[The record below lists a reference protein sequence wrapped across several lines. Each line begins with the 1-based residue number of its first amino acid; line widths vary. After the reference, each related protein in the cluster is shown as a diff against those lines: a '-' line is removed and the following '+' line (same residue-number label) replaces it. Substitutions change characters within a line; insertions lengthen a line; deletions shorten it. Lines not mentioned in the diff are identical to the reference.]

1 MSLPFSKCLRQGR
14 HTALAAVALA
24 VLGLADTAALGQTTV
39 TGTGNLATLTGV
51 AAPPSGSAWA
61 LGNEGI
67 YMSSNIT
74 LPAGGAFTLAGN
86 GNTLT
91 LNNGA
96 ASGYFVNS
104 AAGAYTVNLDNITLT
119 GANNNA
125 SGAVISLA
133 PSTNS
138 ALNLNLAGPVT
149 LSNNQTTTT
158 ATAGGS
164 LIHAG
169 TVNIVGDGSNTLT
182 LQNNTDTISG
192 GTTKAITTEASIS
205 ISNLGALTAIGSGF
219 SANFNGVSIDAG
231 AISITD
237 SHSSATSVAGAIATT
252 STNNSDNVTLGAGD
266 TTQVTL
272 TGNQSQGGYGGVVA
286 THGLLSITGAN
297 VNVSGNHA
305 QSYGG
310 AIWATGGA
318 AIHGQSITLDDNHSL
333 SATLGG
339 GAIFARSAV
348 VIGDAGVTNTVTL
361 TNNSAGGVGGAIQT
375 YSATSLTINGAAID
389 ISNNSVSAPS
399 SYGGA
404 IMVGG
409 DAVIGNPGSTVTAS
423 GNTAD
428 GYGGVIYVDS
438 SSPGSATINGS
449 AITLTGNS
457 AASGYGGAVAVTLAA
472 PVTIGNADSVLAIS
486 RNASPFGGAVL
497 TFGDLTL
504 NGGGQITNNTADPD
518 GSGGALY
525 TAGNLTLNASTAR
538 GLTFSGNTPDA
549 VMLDN
554 GVAGMVAALNATAG
568 NIVFQDP
575 IETSAVNLS
584 TVIASGPKAVVFD
597 SAASASYV
605 YAATTAR
612 PGVTFAVQNGAVYGG
627 IEADFSD
634 ETNLVPTSFSAAGAT
649 LSGGGAGTVRADS
662 VSLSGGTLD
671 ISGSSSLL
679 ANPAGTAA
687 GGFSTFNL
695 VAGSGGVNLGGAT
708 VLVNLCGN
716 KQLADQL
723 NLATGGS
730 GPVTGAATL
739 AITQVSGCTGAGTTG
754 NGILIVQS
762 DSPTNGLFTT
772 PAGSTVTVSGYD
784 YILNQVGNNWY
795 LKSNAPVAASP
806 AAPIPTLGE
815 TALALLA
822 LLLGGCAALT
832 LRRKAPRA
840 GEAR

>member
-1 MSLPFSKCLRQGR
+1 MSLPFSKCPRQGR
-14 HTALAAVALA
+14 RTALAVSVLA
-24 VLGLADTAALGQTTV
+24 VLGLGDTAALGQTTV

-51 AAPPSGSAWA
+51 AAPSSGSAWA
-61 LGNEGI
+61 LDNEGI

-74 LPAGGAFTLAGN
+74 LPVGGAFALDGQ
-86 GNTLT
+86 GHTLT
-91 LNNGA
+91 LNNG
-96 ASGYFVNS
+96 S
-104 AAGAYTVNLDNITLT
+104 AYGRFTNTATGAYTFALGNITLT
-119 GANNNA
+119 GGGGAA
-125 SGAVISLA
+125 GAVIGLPTTASSSL
-133 PSTNS
+133 T
-138 ALNLNLAGPVT
+138 LNLGGPVT
-149 LSNNQTTTT
+149 LSNNTTT
-158 ATAGGS
+158 ATTGGS
-164 LIHAG
+164 VINASVTAIH
-169 TVNIVGDGSNTLT
+169 GDGGNTLT
-182 LQNNTDTISG
+182 LSNNTTPG
-192 GTTKAITTEASIS
+192 GAGGAIATGTLSID
-205 ISNLGALTAIGSGF
+205 NLAALIATGSGF
-219 SANFNGVSIDAG
+219 QGVNGVSIDAG
-231 AISITD
+231 VINISGSLST
-237 SHSSATSVAGAIATT
+237 AGNNPGAIFS
-252 STNNSDNVTLGAGD
+252 STNPASPITLGGSG
-266 TTQVTL
+266 TTQLTL
-272 TGNQSQGGYGGVVA
+272 SGNTSQNGYGGAAA
-286 THGLLSITGAN
+286 TGGAFTATGAD
-297 VNVSGNHA
+297 VLISGNNA

-310 AIWATGGA
+310 AIWAGGGA

-333 SATLGG
+333 NATLGG

-348 VIGDAGVTNTVTL
+348 VIGDAGTTDSVTL
-361 TNNSAGGVGGAIQT
+361 TNNSAGAVGGAIQA
-375 YSATSLTINGAAID
+375 YSATSVTINGADID
-389 ISNNSVSAPS
+389 ISSNSVSTS
-399 SYGGA
+399 KSYGGA

-409 DAVIGNPGSTVTAS
+409 DVVIGNPDSTVTVS

-428 GYGGVIYVDS
+428 GYGGAIYVNS

-486 RNASPFGGAVL
+486 GNASPFGGAVL

-504 NGGGQITNNTADPD
+504 NGGGQITDNTADPD

-634 ETNLVPTSFSAAGAT
+634 ETNLTATSFSAAGAT

-687 GGFSTFNL
+687 GGFSTFHI

-739 AITQVSGCTGAGTTG
+739 AVTQVSGCTGAGTTG